1 MKTFSEEARADDLKV
16 ETKEFFE
23 DAKKRLEAKIQS
35 GNFEMVRRYHICS
48 LRRKNETPF
57 HEIIGTFLFFFAFRP
72 LGRNNSR
79 EYFRFRPISQ
89 NRKYFR
95 EVEKS
100 SEIFKSILT

>member
-23 DAKKRLEAKIQS
+23 DARKRLEAKIQS

-57 HEIIGTFLFFFAFRP
+57 HEIIRTFLFFGPRAGKSRDNTFFSAHGP
-72 LGRNNSR
+72 EKKYSR
-79 EYFRFRPISQ
+79 EA
-89 NRKYFR
+89 N
-95 EVEKS
+95 
-100 SEIFKSILT
+100 

>member
-1 MKTFSEEARADDLKV
+1 MKPFSEEARADDLKV

-57 HEIIGTFLFFFAFRP
+57 HEIIGTFLLLHENTLFSAYGPF
-72 LGRNNSR
+72 
-79 EYFRFRPISQ
+79 Y
-89 NRKYFR
+89 
-95 EVEKS
+95 
-100 SEIFKSILT
+100 ILHLSVF